1 VTRWGI
7 IGMLSEG
14 SAPGAKRWHGYK
26 MSTFRRLS
34 IPEHELSLSFARS
47 GGPGG
52 QNVNKVETKV
62 TIRFDYINSSVF
74 STEEKARI
82 AAHPRVLAA
91 MDSEGYIAVTC
102 QEHRTQ
108 ALNRDGAIAKLHEL
122 LESALRRKRRRIPTR
137 KTFSSERKRLESKR
151 VRKGT
156 KAGRKKSGFDRDF

>member
-1 VTRWGI
+1 
-7 IGMLSEG
+7 MLRQGVVSVAREG
-14 SAPGAKRWHGYK
+14 SAQDAEKWHGYI
-26 MSTFRRLS
+26 MSTFRRVS
-34 IPEHELSLSFARS
+34 IPAHELSLSFARS

-62 TIRFDYINSSVF
+62 TVRFDYINSSVF

-91 MDSEGYIAVTC
+91 IDSEGYIAVIC

-122 LESALRRKRRRIPTR
+122 LESALRRKRKRIPTR
-137 KTFSSERKRLESKR
+137 KTFSSERKRLEDKR
-151 VRKGT
+151 VRKTT
-156 KAGRKKSGFDRDF
+156 KAGRKKSGFDRDY